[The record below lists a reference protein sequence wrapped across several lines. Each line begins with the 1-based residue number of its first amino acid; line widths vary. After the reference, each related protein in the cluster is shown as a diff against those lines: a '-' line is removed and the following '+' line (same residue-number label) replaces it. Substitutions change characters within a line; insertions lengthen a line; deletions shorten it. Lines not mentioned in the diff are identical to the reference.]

1 MRARRT
7 SFWPVEGERITVSS
21 CLFSCSSESSRVQDW
36 FCPSHAADN
45 AQIADELHTSRV
57 TVGMWRQRFVD
68 LSIEC
73 LEEAP

>member
-1 MRARRT
+1 MMLEELFKVIHENNSGEI
-7 SFWPVEGERITVSS
+7 SFGE
-21 CLFSCSSESSRVQDW
+21 FKNW

-45 AQIADELHTSRV
+45 AQIADALHTSRV